1 MDVRLRPIRPS
12 DRTALAAAYDGLS
25 PESRQLR
32 FFSPKARLTAADL
45 TYLTE
50 VDGLDHVAW
59 VAVDERDRILG
70 VGRFVRLTPGGDTA
84 EFAIVVGDPVQGRGI
99 GSALA
104 ERLGAEARNRG
115 IAHFTALVRADNVA
129 VRRLLARIAATLEDE
144 SVPEQGVRALT
155 VGLAA

>member
-1 MDVRLRPIRPS
+1 VDVRLRPIRPA
-12 DRTALAAAYDGLS
+12 DRTALAAAYEALS
-25 PESRQLR
+25 QESRQLR
-32 FFSPKARLTAADL
+32 FISPKAHLSAADL

-70 VGRFVRLTPGGDTA
+70 VGRWVRLVPGGDTA

-104 ERLGAEARNRG
+104 ERLAAEARDRG
-115 IAHFTALVRADNVA
+115 ILHFTALVRSDNVA
-129 VRRLLARIAATLEDE
+129 VRKLLARIAATLEDE
-144 SVPEQGVRALT
+144 SVPEHGVRALT